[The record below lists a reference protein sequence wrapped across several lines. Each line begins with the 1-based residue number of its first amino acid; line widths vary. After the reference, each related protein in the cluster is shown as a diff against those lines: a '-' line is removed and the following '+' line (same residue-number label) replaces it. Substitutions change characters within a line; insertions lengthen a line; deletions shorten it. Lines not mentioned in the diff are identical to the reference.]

1 MLKIAPS
8 ELAKREKD
16 HPGTVSSIKYFEE
29 MRLPKC
35 PKCKSANTALVQAG
49 IIGRTIA
56 LCSATTKFHLT
67 PNGGPGKYFCN
78 DCGKFFDSQSEPAKE
93 SQRYSQVVFGG
104 MQKGESFDDF
114 KSRFLQRLK
123 QVGWFQKSS
132 QSSSL
137 PQTQPQKRDPRD
149 QETIDYLANELAQA
163 KPVS

>member
-1 MLKIAPS
+1 
-8 ELAKREKD
+8 
-16 HPGTVSSIKYFEE
+16 
-29 MRLPKC
+29 
-35 PKCKSANTALVQAG
+35 
-49 IIGRTIA
+49 
-56 LCSATTKFHLT
+56 
-67 PNGGPGKYFCN
+67 
-78 DCGKFFDSQSEPAKE
+78 
-93 SQRYSQVVFGG
+93 